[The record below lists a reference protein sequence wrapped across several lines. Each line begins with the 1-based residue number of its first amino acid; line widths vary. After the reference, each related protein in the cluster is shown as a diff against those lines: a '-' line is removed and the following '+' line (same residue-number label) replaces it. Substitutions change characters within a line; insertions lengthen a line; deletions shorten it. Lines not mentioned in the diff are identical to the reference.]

1 MRFRG
6 GVFGGVAGIMGCLG
20 HKGIFWGE
28 SGVWWAKKKCLGRT
42 DVFGG
47 EKGCWGIMWC
57 LRRKWGALTC
67 LGIKLVFGGRKE
79 CRRHNGVF
87 GVQMRC
93 FGHGDERG
101 SWWAKRGA

>member
-1 MRFRG
+1 M
-6 GVFGGVAGIMGCLG
+6 
-20 HKGIFWGE
+20 
-28 SGVWWAKKKCLGRT
+28 
-42 DVFGG
+42 FGG

-93 FGHGDERG
+93 FGHGVKGVVGGRKG
-101 SWWAKRGA
+101 VPGAKTGVWGRKGV